1 VTRCI
6 DCGLDNV
13 TGCIGVEN
21 DGGSYFR
28 SGGRWSW
35 RVFYGVSEVFQW
47 EGCAEAT
54 LWRFK

>member
-6 DCGLDNV
+6 DCGLGNV
-13 TGCIGVEN
+13 SGCIGVED

-54 LWRFK
+54 LW